1 MKSIDLDRLKAA
13 AEGTIENLV
22 VLDTVDSTH
31 SMARRILEQIDEDG
45 APLRPTLVVATC
57 QTGGQ
62 GRGVNTWE
70 SPAGGLYV
78 NWLSGDLSTALVPM
92 LPMIAA
98 TAAHAAITGLG
109 INEVRIKWPN
119 DLLIG
124 DKKVA
129 GLLIHCRHTEQV
141 LATIGFG
148 VNIAC
153 TPKIGGAP
161 PIHPPTCI
169 FDTMPDI
176 EATESACTVL
186 TGFVAQ
192 LNSGLEN
199 PQSAIRS
206 WRENLLHHEGDTIA
220 VRVASGDLIRG
231 LFGGVTEEGHVK
243 ITTEDG
249 EHTLSSGDI
258 LED

>member
-1 MKSIDLDRLKAA
+1 MKSIDLDRLKATV
-13 AEGTIENLV
+13 EGAIENLI
-22 VLDTVDSTH
+22 VLDTIDSTH
-31 SMARRILEQIDEDG
+31 LMARRILEQVDEDG
-45 APLRPTLVVATC
+45 APLRPTLVVATS

-62 GRGVNTWE
+62 GRGANTWE
-70 SPAGGLYV
+70 SPTGGLYV
-78 NWLSGDLSTALVPM
+78 NWLSGNLSTALVPM

-98 TAAHAAITGLG
+98 TAAHAALTGVG
-109 INEVRIKWPN
+109 IDEVRIKWPN

-153 TPKIGGAP
+153 TPRIAGAP

-169 FDTMPDI
+169 LDALPDV
-176 EATESACTVL
+176 EATESACRVL
-186 TGFVAQ
+186 MNFVAQ
-192 LNSGLEN
+192 LESGLED
-199 PQSAIRS
+199 PQSSVRS
-206 WRENLLHHEGDTIA
+206 WRKNLLHREGDTIA

-231 LFGGVTEEGHVK
+231 LFEGVTEEGHVR
-243 ITTEDG
+243 ISTEDG
-249 EHTLSSGDI
+249 ERTLSSGDI
-258 LED
+258 IED